1 MLGVRRGP
9 RVVTRGGPNGVG
21 PERVGHGPS
30 LAFGSSTARADID
43 RSSSRAALGA
53 LCVGL
58 GSPLPRLSDPP
69 REARLPLRVGR
80 RDQRAADHAHVPEE
94 PTEVVGPQLG
104 VARGPERLADYLRGF
119 LRNVGMIG
127 GALVAAADTE
137 GKPGLAWRIG
147 QSRERR
153 AKAHAQSS

>member
-1 MLGVRRGP
+1 MLLRRIARPLLASWFFLEGVDAVRYP
-9 RVVTRGGPNGVG
+9 
-21 PERVGHGPS
+21 
-30 LAFGSSTARADID
+30 TAHAE
-43 RSSSRAALGA
+43 RAAPVLN
-53 LCVGL
+53 
-58 GSPLPRLSDPP
+58 PLS
-69 REARLPLRVGR
+69 ERLPIAIETR
-80 RDQRAADHAHVPEE
+80 RLAQAHGAVLAGCAVMLAIGKAPRTAAFALAALTAPVA
-94 PTEVVGPQLG
+94 VVGQPFWSTRDPQL
-104 VARGPERLADYLRGF
+104 RADYLRGF